1 MKRTHRIVSCLPILL
16 FMPGAPKRPRHRA
29 KGKPRSGRAGR
40 GAYALQQ
47 MYITARGWAPDAQ
60 VLQMSSLDL
69 KDVKSVDGK
78 AGAWGCTFVTQPRH
92 RTRPFTYSVVAVP
105 TSGLQKGVS
114 SGVEERLGPRPGQ
127 TVLHPG
133 GQDGRRGGLRH
144 RHEEGADYAKKNPDM
159 PVKLLLE

>member
-1 MKRTHRIVSCLPILL
+1 MAGCSQETTPTVQKEPE
-16 FMPGAPKRPRHRA
+16 
-29 KGKPRSGRAGR
+29 KPAEPV
-40 GAYALQQ
+40 AAQYALQQ

-105 TSGLQKGVS
+105 T
-114 SGVEERLGPRPGQ
+114 
-127 TVLHPG
+127 
-133 GQDGRRGGLRH
+133 
-144 RHEEGADYAKKNPDM
+144 
-159 PVKLLLE
+159 